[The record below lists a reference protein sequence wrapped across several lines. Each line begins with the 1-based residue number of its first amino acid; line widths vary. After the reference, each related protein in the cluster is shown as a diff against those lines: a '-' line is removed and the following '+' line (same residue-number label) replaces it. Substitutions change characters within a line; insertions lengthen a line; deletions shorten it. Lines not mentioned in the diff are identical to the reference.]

1 MNQVIPRFLVKRD
14 LSLTGAMEQL
24 EKTEERILFVVD
36 GDGALYGSVTD
47 GDLRRWILA
56 KGSVEGTVEQVCN
69 KHPFSVRPGFDLDAV
84 RQRMID
90 KRFSCVPVIDKAG
103 QVIDLLFLNQVLGE
117 GRQRAALRPVNIPV
131 VIMAGGKGTRLDPLT
146 RVLPKP
152 LIPLGDKTVIETIMD
167 TFVRHGVGHF
177 FVSVHTKARLVK
189 SYFEETNLPFR
200 IEFLEES
207 EPLGTAGALRFLV
220 GKVDGTFLVTNC
232 DIIIKADFADLVDH
246 HRREGNDITIVA
258 SLKTYA
264 IPYGI
269 CQIGPEGRF
278 LGMSEKPEYRFL
290 VNTGMY
296 AIDSS
301 VLGHIPAGRMYHVT
315 DLIEATQAA
324 GGRVGVFPISESSW
338 MDTGEWAEYKR
349 TLLQFSP

>member
-1 MNQVIPRFLVKRD
+1 VNDLVQRFLVRRD

-24 EKTEERILFVVD
+24 EKTEERTLFVVD
-36 GDGALYGSVTD
+36 GDGSLFGAVTD
-47 GDLRRWILA
+47 GDIRRWILA
-56 KGSVEGTVEQVCN
+56 RGTVNGTVEQACN
-69 KHPFSVRPGFDLDAV
+69 QRPFSIPPGFDREQLRAT
-84 RQRMID
+84 MIE
-90 KRFSCVPVIDKAG
+90 KRFSCVPVVDQAG
-103 QVIDLLFLNQVLGE
+103 RVTDLVFLNHLLGQ
-117 GRQRAALRPVNIPV
+117 GRQRTPLRSIDVPV

-167 TFVRHGVGHF
+167 SFLRHGVGHF
-177 FVSVHTKARLVK
+177 FVSVHTKAKLVK
-189 SYFEETNLPFR
+189 SYFEETSPAFR
-200 IEFLEES
+200 VDFLEES
-207 EPLGTAGALRFLV
+207 QPLGTAGALRFLAGRV
-220 GKVDGTFLVTNC
+220 NGTFLVTNC
-232 DIIIKADFADLVDH
+232 DILIKADYAELLAH
-246 HRREGNDITIVA
+246 HRREGNAITIVA

-296 AIDSS
+296 AIEPG
-301 VLGHIPAGRMYHVT
+301 VLQHIPADRMYHLT
-315 DLIEATQAA
+315 ELIEATRDA
-324 GGRVGVFPISESSW
+324 GGRIGVFPISESSW
-338 MDTGEWAEYKR
+338 MDTGEWAEYRR

>member
-1 MNQVIPRFLVKRD
+1 MNDLNRRFLVRRT

-24 EKTEERILFVVD
+24 EKTEERTLFVVD
-36 GDGALYGSVTD
+36 EDDRLFGAVTD
-47 GDLRRWILA
+47 GDIRRWILA
-56 KGSVEGTVEQVCN
+56 RGTVDGTVEQACN
-69 KHPFSVRPGFDLDAV
+69 RTPFTVAPGYDQEALRV
-84 RQRMID
+84 RMIEQ
-90 KRFSCVPVIDKAG
+90 RYSCVPVVDPNR
-103 QVIDLLFLNQVLGE
+103 QVTELVFLNHLLGE
-117 GRQRAALRPVNIPV
+117 GRRRTPLRPVDVPV

-167 TFVRHGVGHF
+167 SFRRHGVEHF

-189 SYFEETNLPFR
+189 SYFEEASPDFR
-200 IEFLEES
+200 VDFLEEP
-207 EPLGTAGALRFLV
+207 EPLGTAGALRFLQ
-220 GKVDGTFLVTNC
+220 GQVDGTFLVTNC
-232 DIIIKADFADLVDH
+232 DIIIKADYAELLAH
-246 HRREGNDITIVA
+246 HRREGNAITIVA

-269 CQIGPEGRF
+269 CQIGPEGAF

-296 AIDSS
+296 AIEPT
-301 VLGHIPAGRMYHVT
+301 VLDHIPAGRMFHLT
-315 DLIEATQAA
+315 ELIEATRAT
-324 GGRVGVFPISESSW
+324 GGRVGVFPISESCW
-338 MDTGEWAEYKR
+338 MDTGEWAEYRR

>member
-1 MNQVIPRFLVKRD
+1 MNDLVKRFLVRRG

-24 EKTEERILFVVD
+24 EKTEERTLFVVD
-36 GDGALYGSVTD
+36 DDGALFGAVTD
-47 GDLRRWILA
+47 GDIRRWILA
-56 KGSVEGTVEQVCN
+56 RGTVNGTVEQACN
-69 KHPFSVRPGFDLDAV
+69 QTPFSIPPGFDRERLRAT
-84 RQRMID
+84 MIE
-90 KRFSCVPVIDKAG
+90 KRFSCVPVVDQAG
-103 QVIDLLFLNQVLGE
+103 RVTDLVFLNHLLGQ
-117 GRQRAALRPVNIPV
+117 GRQRTPLRPIDVPV

-167 TFVRHGVGHF
+167 TFLRHGVEQF

-189 SYFEETNLPFR
+189 SYFEEMSPAYR
-200 IEFLEES
+200 VDFLEEV
-207 EPLGTAGALRFLV
+207 EPLGTAGALRFLQGRV
-220 GKVDGTFLVTNC
+220 AGTFLVTNC
-232 DIIIKADFADLVDH
+232 DIIIKADFAELLAH
-246 HRREGNDITIVA
+246 HRREGNAITIVA

-269 CQIGPEGRF
+269 CQIGPEGAF

-296 AIDSS
+296 AIEPG
-301 VLGHIPAGRMYHVT
+301 VLAHIPPERMYHLT
-315 DLIEATQAA
+315 ELIEATRAA

-338 MDTGEWAEYKR
+338 MDTGEWAEYRR
-349 TLLQFSP
+349 TLLQFPT